1 MRIEFADG
9 KLQHFEIKSLGIA
22 IRRTK
27 APAGLVG
34 ISESQALSWWWPIV
48 REASPGAWQRNEE
61 IRLDNALTNPTVYA
75 CTTLIPSD
83 VAKMRPRLM
92 GRDSDGVWTEFEN
105 TAHSPVLRKPNHFQ
119 TWFQFAQWWMTS
131 KLTHGNTY
139 VLKRRDNRRVVNGL
153 FILDPTRVKLLQ
165 APDGSYFYELSPS
178 NVDALGLPAN
188 EKTVVVPASEIIHD
202 VCCPLFHPKMG
213 VSPIFAAGYAA
224 LMSRY
229 ILNNARKLHENG
241 SSPGGVLSGPGQ
253 ISQPT
258 ADRLKTYFET
268 EFAGDNYGKVAVL
281 GDGLTYTPMGIAT
294 AVDSQVIEILK
305 WTDEQVAK
313 CYHMP
318 LFKVGGPLPPYSSVE
333 AVTQLYY
340 SDCLQGHV
348 TPFEQV
354 LSEGMELPLNT
365 AIMLDIDDL
374 NRMDSATAMEIAVN
388 GVRGG
393 ILTPNEGRR
402 RFDRKRLKGGD
413 TVYMQ
418 HQDYSISVLAD
429 RDAQGAA
436 GAGLTPQAPTP
447 APSEPEPAAVKQA
460 RWLFM
465 AKAYEVGGRNR
476 AKEKAAA

>member
-9 KLQHFEIKSLGIA
+9 KLQRFELKSLGIS
-22 IRRTK
+22 IQRTK
-27 APAGLVG
+27 APSGLVG

-48 REASPGAWQRNEE
+48 REASAGAWQRNEE
-61 IRLDNALTNPTVYA
+61 IRLDNALANPTVYA

-105 TAHSPVLRKPNHFQ
+105 TAHSPILRKPNHFQ

-153 FILDPTRVKLLQ
+153 FILDPTRVKLLV
-165 APDGSYFYELSPS
+165 APDGAYFYELSPS
-178 NVDALGLPAN
+178 NTDGLGLPVN
-188 EKTVVVPASEIIHD
+188 EKTVTVPASEIIHD

-229 ILNNARKLHENG
+229 ILSNARKLHENG
-241 SSPGGVLSGPGQ
+241 SSPGGVLSGPNQ

-258 ADRLKTYFET
+258 ADRLKAYFEA

-318 LFKVGGPLPPYSSVE
+318 FFKVGGPLPPYSSVE

-354 LSEGMELPLNT
+354 FSEGMELPLHT
-365 AIMLDIDDL
+365 AVWLDLDDL
-374 NRMDSATAMEIAVN
+374 NRMDSATTMDIATK
-388 GVRGG
+388 GVQGSVF
-393 ILTPNEGRR
+393 TPNDGRR
-402 RFDRKRLKGGD
+402 KFGLKPLKGGD

-418 HQDYSISVLAD
+418 HQDYSIQVLAE

-436 GAGLTPQAPTP
+436 AIPALSGPATPP
-447 APSEPEPAAVKQA
+447 APAPDDAGEPDATKAALLLVKGIG
-460 RWLFM
+460 
-465 AKAYEVGGRNR
+465 EVGRLKNLR
-476 AKEKAAA
+476 AA

>member
-22 IRRTK
+22 IHRTK
-27 APAGLVG
+27 APSGLVG
-34 ISESQALSWWWPIV
+34 ISESQSLSWWWPFV
-48 REASPGAWQRNEE
+48 REASAGAWQRNEE
-61 IRLDNALTNPTVYA
+61 IRLDNALSNPTVYA

-83 VAKMRPRLM
+83 FAKLRPRLM
-92 GRDSDGVWTEFEN
+92 SVDADGVWTEFQN
-105 TAHSPVLRKPNHFQ
+105 GAWSPILRKPNHFQ
-119 TWFQFAQWWMTS
+119 TWFQFAQWWLTS

-178 NVDALGLPAN
+178 NVDSLGLPAKD
-188 EKTVVVPASEIIHD
+188 KTVVVPASEIIHD

-224 LMSRY
+224 LMARY

-253 ISQPT
+253 ISQTT
-258 ADRLKTYFET
+258 ADRLKAYFES
-268 EFAGDNYGKVAVL
+268 EFSGDNFGKVAVL
-281 GDGLTYTPMGIAT
+281 GDGLSYTPMSMAT

-305 WTDEQVAK
+305 WTDAQIAM

-318 LFKVGGPLPPYSSVE
+318 LFKVGGDMPPYNSVD
-333 AVTQLYY
+333 AVNQIYY
-340 SDCLQGHV
+340 SDCLQGHI

-354 LSEGMELPLNT
+354 FSEGMELPKDT
-365 AIMLDIDDL
+365 AIKLDLADL
-374 NRMDSATAMEIAVN
+374 NRMDGATTMDIATK
-388 GVRGG
+388 GVQGSVFT
-393 ILTPNEGRR
+393 IDEARR
-402 RFDRKRLKGGD
+402 YFDLPKIKGGD

-418 HQDYSISVLAD
+418 HQDYSIAVLAD

-436 GAGLTPQAPTP
+436 GAGLTPQAPAP
-447 APSEPEPAAVKQA
+447 APSEPEPEAVKQA

>member
-1 MRIEFADG
+1 
-9 KLQHFEIKSLGIA
+9 
-22 IRRTK
+22 
-27 APAGLVG
+27 
-34 ISESQALSWWWPIV
+34 
-48 REASPGAWQRNEE
+48 
-61 IRLDNALTNPTVYA
+61 
-75 CTTLIPSD
+75 
-83 VAKMRPRLM
+83 
-92 GRDSDGVWTEFEN
+92 
-105 TAHSPVLRKPNHFQ
+105 LRKPNHFQ
-119 TWFQFAQWWMTS
+119 TWFQFAQWWLTS

-178 NVDALGLPAN
+178 NVDSLGLPAKD
-188 EKTVVVPASEIIHD
+188 KTVVVPASEIIHD

-224 LMSRY
+224 LMARY

-253 ISQPT
+253 ISQTT
-258 ADRLKTYFET
+258 ADRLKAYFES
-268 EFAGDNYGKVAVL
+268 EFSGDNFGKVAVL
-281 GDGLTYTPMGIAT
+281 GDGLSYTPMSMAT

-305 WTDEQVAK
+305 WTDAQIAM

-318 LFKVGGPLPPYSSVE
+318 LFKVGGDMPPYNSVD
-333 AVTQLYY
+333 AVNQIYY
-340 SDCLQGHV
+340 SDCLQGHI

-354 LSEGMELPLNT
+354 FSEGMELPKDT
-365 AIMLDIDDL
+365 AIKLDLADL
-374 NRMDSATAMEIAVN
+374 NRMDGATTMDIATK
-388 GVRGG
+388 GVQGSVFT
-393 ILTPNEGRR
+393 IDEARR
-402 RFDRKRLKGGD
+402 YFDLPKIKGGD

-418 HQDYSISVLAD
+418 HQDYSIAVLAD

-436 GAGLTPQAPTP
+436 GAGLTPQAPAP
-447 APSEPEPAAVKQA
+447 APSEPEPEAVKQA